1 LNGEINETIS
11 AKVENGYIV
20 FETSHLSQ
28 YGVIAKDK
36 MVIENPK
43 TGDNVMVNFAT
54 AILSIIGLSG
64 MSIFI
69 YKNKQTN

>member
-1 LNGEINETIS
+1 MQHLKTEKCIICGST
-11 AKVENGYIV
+11 AKMWHGY
-20 FETSHLSQ
+20 
-28 YGVIAKDK
+28 VIAKDK

-64 MSIFI
+64 ISIFI